1 MPVAQATMPRGIH
14 REAMFWAVLVLAV
27 AIHLPR
33 LTTLTIRGEES
44 RRAVIARE
52 MMETGDW
59 IVPRTQRVVR
69 LSRPPLQNWLIA
81 GFSLLFGEMSA
92 WSIRL
97 PGALSTIATVILVY
111 GVARQKLS
119 TTGAVAAAVSYTTF
133 FQVLEQ
139 GRLGETEPIFTLLVA
154 ASQLL
159 WYAGWTSG
167 WPRSLV
173 WMVGGTC
180 AGLAMLTKGLQAP
193 LYFFAPVWSY
203 LLLTRQ
209 YRALGTRAH
218 LLGWLAFLAVVGAWQ
233 VPFTI
238 HMGLHN
244 GWMIY
249 FWNVANRF
257 HDHRVTTF
265 LAHLMTYPFALVL
278 ACLAPWSAL
287 LLVFTQRQLRAA
299 CGDRRDMV
307 IFLALSVLVCFPSV
321 WLPPEARPR
330 YFMPLFPCVALL
342 VGVAVELIREQS
354 LEGRS
359 RWNALVNFFL
369 AGALGSAILL
379 PLTSWLLPDSPYRL
393 PLAESLG
400 TALLLLVLSAGMWWH
415 KRSASY
421 RAMEWQLL
429 TMAAV
434 LGVLYVGP
442 VITIQKQR
450 SENLPA
456 AMAALKHQLPPDV
469 RLVSFDHVH
478 HAFLYY
484 YGQAIPLLSW
494 PQTEADLPAE
504 VEYFCVHWASPQPL
518 QLPFA
523 WEEVASLSVDRNR
536 HAVPKE
542 RVVVGRRLSHRD
554 PDLAVVNRPRG

>member
-1 MPVAQATMPRGIH
+1 
-14 REAMFWAVLVLAV
+14 MFWAVLLLAV
-27 AIHLPR
+27 TVHLPR

-59 IVPRTQRVVR
+59 IVPRTQGVVR

-81 GFSLLFGEMSA
+81 GFSLLWGEMSA

-97 PGALSTIATVILVY
+97 PGALSTIATVCLVY
-111 GVARQKLS
+111 GVARLKLS

-167 WPRSLV
+167 WPRSLA
-173 WMVGGTC
+173 WLVGGTC

-193 LYFFAPVWSY
+193 LYFFVPVWSY

-209 YRALGTRAH
+209 HRALMERPH
-218 LLGWLAFLAVVGAWQ
+218 LLGWLAFLVVVGAWQ

-238 HMGLHN
+238 YMGLHN

-257 HDHRVTTF
+257 HDHRIMTF
-265 LAHLMTYPFALVL
+265 LSHMLTYPFALVL

-287 LLVFTQRQLRAA
+287 LLAFTQRKLRAA
-299 CGDRRDMV
+299 CGDRQEMV
-307 IFLALSVLVCFPSV
+307 LFLVLSVLVCFPSV

-342 VGVAVELIREQS
+342 VGVAVDLIREQRHH
-354 LEGRS
+354 EGAPL
-359 RWNALVNFFL
+359 WNAVVNLFL
-369 AGALGSAILL
+369 AGALGSAIIL
-379 PLTSWLLPDSPYRL
+379 PLTSWLLPESPYRI

-400 TALLLLVLSAGMWWH
+400 TALLLLVLSAGMWWLT
-415 KRSASY
+415 RSASA
-421 RAMEWQLL
+421 RAMEYHLL
-429 TMAAV
+429 AMASV

-456 AMAALKHQLPPDV
+456 AMTALKSQLPHDA

-484 YGQAIPLLSW
+484 YGRAIPLLHW
-494 PQTEADLPAE
+494 PESEADLPTE
-504 VEYFCVHWASPQPL
+504 VEYFCVHWASSQPL

-523 WEEVASLSVDRNR
+523 WEEVATLSVDRNR

-542 RVVVGRRLSHRD
+542 RVVVGRRLSHH
-554 PDLAVVNRPRG
+554 DLAVVNRPRD